1 MDYLSIKPIDRPIAP
16 RKQSAKR
23 HYGCHPYFTKRAWN
37 IVAEYIKNF
46 SQPGDVVI
54 DAFCGS
60 GVTAV
65 EALVLRRHAIHVDI
79 CPLANFL
86 CQQTAIAPVNLFGFQ
101 EAFNQIKSACETEI
115 EQYSKLTDRD
125 LEKVDIPY
133 WYPQYTKLPKN
144 SDVGY
149 VEELFTRRQ
158 LIALSILKHHI
169 TYISDPIVR
178 GLMSYVFSST
188 LVKTNRTFIYSK
200 GRSASRGAST
210 IFSIYRY
217 SVPKETVELD
227 VWEQFEMKFKRVMAA
242 KSETNKAIRDFYRD
256 GETFKIFHR
265 SATELSKFIEPE
277 SVDYIYTDPP
287 CGRNIAYLD
296 LSTMWHAWLNLE
308 VTDADRK
315 LEVIEGGEQNKSEE
329 EYIELL
335 TQSINE
341 MFKVLKY
348 NRWLS
353 IVFAHKNPLYW
364 DTILTAAE
372 QAGFEYVVT
381 NTHSAYGPS
390 YHKRKN
396 PLKVLS
402 GELVLNFRKV
412 QNPKTI
418 AITKVGSDVVNLI
431 KNSAEATIVNNQ
443 GASTEAIYTALIP
456 KLLEEGMLGEVKD
469 KLNDITPVLNESFK
483 FDAENNVWTLK
494 ESHTIGDYIPMNKRI
509 RFYVVDF
516 LRRCE
521 KKRSMATFDDIVFNV
536 MPKLTEGAQSRI
548 PANSATQTIVDEL
561 KKVAYSPDGQHWML
575 IKDEQLELAI
585 LPAENNT
592 AYLPPACQ
600 KQESEFEH
608 NEILYM
614 LAKLGSAIG
623 LSLHIGKRE
632 RSALWNG
639 EFFSALS
646 SAELPFKR
654 RLEPYTKRHVEQIDC
669 MWFNNVTVPVFAFE
683 VEHTTDIK
691 GAIDRFIELLKINL
705 NMSQRIILVAP
716 SSRRRKL
723 AEVLTKSHYIGA
735 PMYME
740 TKLAYIFYKDL
751 VRIYDRFTYQK
762 PRLEKVV
769 AELQKY
775 LKRPV

>member
-1 MDYLSIKPIDRPIAP
+1 MDYLAIKPIDRPIAP

-46 SQPGDVVI
+46 SQPGDIVL
-54 DAFCGS
+54 DPFCGS

-86 CQQTAIAPVNLFGFQ
+86 CQQTAVASVNLFDFQ
-101 EAFNQIKSACETEI
+101 EAFNQIKSACKTEI
-115 EQYSKLTDRD
+115 EKYNKLTEFD
-125 LEKVDIPY
+125 LENVDIPY
-133 WYPQYTKLPKN
+133 WYPQGIKLPKN

-158 LIALSILKHHI
+158 LIALSILNHHI
-169 TYISDPIVR
+169 VCFSDPIVR
-178 GLMSYVFSST
+178 SLMSYVFSCT
-188 LVKTNRTFIYSK
+188 LVKTNRTFIYSR
-200 GRSASRGAST
+200 GRAVSRGAST

-217 SVPKETVELD
+217 AVPKETVELD

-242 KSETNKAIRDFYRD
+242 KAETNKVIRDFYRD
-256 GETFKIFHR
+256 GETFNIFHR
-265 SATELSKFIEPE
+265 SATELSKFIKPE

-296 LSTMWHAWLNLE
+296 LATMWHAWLNLE

-315 LEVIEGGEQNKSEE
+315 LEVIEGGEQNKSEK

-364 DTILTAAE
+364 DTILNAAE
-372 QAGFEYVVT
+372 KAGFEYVAT
-381 NTHSAYGPS
+381 NTHSAYGQS

-412 QNPKTI
+412 ENPKTI

-456 KLLEEGMLGEVKD
+456 QLLEEGMLGEVKD

-494 ESHTIGDYIPMNKRI
+494 ESHTIGDYIPMNKQI

-516 LRRCE
+516 LKRCE
-521 KKRSMATFDDIVFNV
+521 RKRVMATFDDIVFNV
-536 MPKLTEGAQSRI
+536 MPKLTEGTQSTER
-548 PANSATQTIVDEL
+548 TIVDEL
-561 KKVAYSPDGQHWML
+561 KKAAYSPDGQHWML

-585 LPAENNT
+585 LPAEKNI
-592 AYLPPACQ
+592 AYLPPASQ
-600 KQESEFEH
+600 KPESELEH

-614 LAKLGSAIG
+614 LAKLGTAID
-623 LSLHIGKRE
+623 LSLYIGKKE
-632 RSALWNG
+632 RSMLWNG
-639 EFFSALS
+639 DFFSRLS
-646 SAELPFKR
+646 LPELPFKR
-654 RLEPYTKRHVEQIDC
+654 KLEPYTKRNVEQIDC
-669 MWFNNVTVPVFAFE
+669 IWFDNVTMPVFAFE

-691 GAIDRFIELLKINL
+691 DAIDRFIELLKINL

-740 TKLAYIFYKDL
+740 NKLAYIFYKDL
-751 VRIYDRFTYQK
+751 VRIYDRFTFQK
-762 PRLEKVV
+762 PRREKVI

-775 LKRPV
+775 LKRLV

>member
-1 MDYLSIKPIDRPIAP
+1 MDYLAIKPIDRPIAP

-46 SQPGDVVI
+46 SQPGDIVL
-54 DAFCGS
+54 DPFCGS

-86 CQQTAIAPVNLFGFQ
+86 CQQTAVASVNLFDFQ
-101 EAFNQIKSACETEI
+101 EAFNQIKSACKTEI
-115 EQYSKLTDRD
+115 EKYNKLTEFD
-125 LEKVDIPY
+125 LENVDIPY
-133 WYPQYTKLPKN
+133 WYPQGIKLPKN

-158 LIALSILKHHI
+158 LIALSILNHHI
-169 TYISDPIVR
+169 VCFSDPIVR
-178 GLMSYVFSST
+178 SLMSYVFSCT
-188 LVKTNRTFIYSK
+188 LVKTNRTFIYSR
-200 GRSASRGAST
+200 GRAVSRGAST

-217 SVPKETVELD
+217 AVPKETVELD

-242 KSETNKAIRDFYRD
+242 KAETNKVIRDFYRD
-256 GETFKIFHR
+256 GETFNIFHR
-265 SATELSKFIEPE
+265 SATELSKFIKPE

-296 LSTMWHAWLNLE
+296 LATMWHAWLNLE

-315 LEVIEGGEQNKSEE
+315 LEVIEGGEQNKSEK
-329 EYIELL
+329 EYIESL

-364 DTILTAAE
+364 DTILNAAE
-372 QAGFEYVVT
+372 KAGFEYVAT
-381 NTHSAYGPS
+381 NTHSAYGQS

-412 QNPKTI
+412 ENPKTI

-456 KLLEEGMLGEVKD
+456 QLLEEGMLGEVKD

-494 ESHTIGDYIPMNKRI
+494 ESHTIGDYIPMNKQI

-516 LRRCE
+516 LKRCE
-521 KKRSMATFDDIVFNV
+521 RKRVMATFDDIVFNV
-536 MPKLTEGAQSRI
+536 MPKLTEGTQSTER
-548 PANSATQTIVDEL
+548 TIVDEL
-561 KKVAYSPDGQHWML
+561 KKAAYSPDGQHWML

-585 LPAENNT
+585 LPAEKNI
-592 AYLPPACQ
+592 AYLPPASQ
-600 KQESEFEH
+600 KPESELEH

-614 LAKLGSAIG
+614 LAKLGTAID
-623 LSLHIGKRE
+623 LSLYIGKKE
-632 RSALWNG
+632 RSMLWNG
-639 EFFSALS
+639 DFFSRLS
-646 SAELPFKR
+646 LPELPFKR
-654 RLEPYTKRHVEQIDC
+654 KLEPYTKRNVEQIDC
-669 MWFNNVTVPVFAFE
+669 IWFDNVTMPVFAFE

-691 GAIDRFIELLKINL
+691 DAIDRFIELLKINL

-740 TKLAYIFYKDL
+740 NKLAYIFYKDL
-751 VRIYDRFTYQK
+751 VRIYDRFTFQK
-762 PRLEKVV
+762 PRREKVI

-775 LKRPV
+775 LKRLV

>member
-1 MDYLSIKPIDRPIAP
+1 MDYLAIKPIDRPIAP

-46 SQPGDVVI
+46 SQPGDIVL
-54 DAFCGS
+54 DPFCGS

-86 CQQTAIAPVNLFGFQ
+86 CQQTAVASVNLFDFQ
-101 EAFNQIKSACETEI
+101 EAFNQIKSACKTEI
-115 EQYSKLTDRD
+115 EEYNKLTEID
-125 LEKVDIPY
+125 LENVDIPY
-133 WYPQYTKLPKN
+133 WYPQGIKLPKN

-158 LIALSILKHHI
+158 LIALSILNHHI
-169 TYISDPIVR
+169 VCFSDPIVR
-178 GLMSYVFSST
+178 SLMSYVFSCT
-188 LVKTNRTFIYSK
+188 LVKTNRTFIYSR
-200 GRSASRGAST
+200 GRAVSRGAST

-217 SVPKETVELD
+217 AVPKETVELD

-242 KSETNKAIRDFYRD
+242 KAETNKVIRDFYRD
-256 GETFKIFHR
+256 GETFNIFHR
-265 SATELSKFIEPE
+265 SATELSKFIKPE

-296 LSTMWHAWLNLE
+296 LATMWHAWLNLE

-315 LEVIEGGEQNKSEE
+315 LEVIEGGEQNKSEK

-364 DTILTAAE
+364 DTILNAAE
-372 QAGFEYVVT
+372 KAGFEYVAT
-381 NTHSAYGPS
+381 NTHSAYGQS

-412 QNPKTI
+412 ENPKTI

-456 KLLEEGMLGEVKD
+456 QLLEEGMLGEVKD

-494 ESHTIGDYIPMNKRI
+494 ESHTIGDYIPMNKQI

-516 LRRCE
+516 LKRCE
-521 KKRSMATFDDIVFNV
+521 RKRVMATFDDIVFNV
-536 MPKLTEGAQSRI
+536 MPKLTEGTQSTER
-548 PANSATQTIVDEL
+548 TIVDEL
-561 KKVAYSPDGQHWML
+561 KKAAYSPDGQHWML

-585 LPAENNT
+585 LPAEKNI
-592 AYLPPACQ
+592 AYLPPASQ
-600 KQESEFEH
+600 KPESELEH

-614 LAKLGSAIG
+614 LAKLGTAID
-623 LSLHIGKRE
+623 LSLYIGKKE
-632 RSALWNG
+632 RSMLWNG
-639 EFFSALS
+639 DFFSRLS
-646 SAELPFKR
+646 LPELPFKR
-654 RLEPYTKRHVEQIDC
+654 KLEPYTKRNVEQIDC
-669 MWFNNVTVPVFAFE
+669 IWFDNVTMPVFAFE

-691 GAIDRFIELLKINL
+691 DAIDRFIELLKINL

-740 TKLAYIFYKDL
+740 NKLAYIFYKDL
-751 VRIYDRFTYQK
+751 VRIYDRFTFQK
-762 PRLEKVV
+762 PRREKVI

-775 LKRPV
+775 LKRLV